1 LRYGFAVTIGA
12 PTHVEQQLAALR
24 NAGQHDQAT
33 TVALAH
39 YGPELLALLHA
50 RLRNLQDAREAYAW
64 MAEDVWRGMARFR
77 GQSSVRTWV
86 YAIARNAASRYASRE
101 LRPRQSQVPISQ
113 LSRES
118 ALAVQLPSTVCGE
131 DRIARLRSQLDADE
145 QTLLTLR
152 VDKNMEWRDVA
163 LVWLYDG
170 SDVARGEEDIA
181 RETARLRK
189 RFQLLKEKL
198 RTLASSTP

>member
-1 LRYGFAVTIGA
+1 MTIGA
-12 PTHVEQQLAALR
+12 STEVEQHLAALR
-24 NAGQHDQAT
+24 DAGEHDQAT
-33 TVALAH
+33 TIALAH

-101 LRPRQSQVPISQ
+101 LRPRHSQIPISQ

-118 ALAVQLPSTVCGE
+118 ALAVQLPSTACVE

-170 SDVARGEEDIA
+170 RETPHGEEDIA

-198 RTLASSTP
+198 RTLAASTP